1 MSADH
6 VTEAHAHTNA
16 EYEGMA
22 VELVGIKVFAGN
34 LPFATTDEALKA
46 IFAPVVGDAIISAS
60 IVKRFGRSAGYGFVT
75 VATQEATENA
85 IATLNKTDVEGR
97 RMIVEVARTN
107 EAKEAARKE
116 RQARRKEGGRRG
128 FKAPPGEVTE
138 AEANGM
144 APRIDDANAVEGGGA
159 EGGVVSAERRRRKR
173 KSSHVS
179 RLVLSSKTDWS
190 IRRHASRQEGRL
202 TWPAPLPIFLLIDT
216 QRKRKAR
223 VIAPTDGENGGDT
236 TVHAIVNGENGPL
249 EGETKERPARK
260 PRAPRAPRPRREP
273 GEAPLGEPSK
283 SVLFIANLA
292 FSVDEAALTEFF
304 INAGVNV
311 KTARVVRRR
320 WGTPRKSKG
329 YGFVDVGDEAE
340 QQKAIELTNGQALAQ
355 REISVKIAVD
365 AKHTDRAAHKAEG
378 NENPDHPTNGATATF
393 SIVPVQG

>member
-173 KSSHVS
+173 KSSH
-179 RLVLSSKTDWS
+179 
-190 IRRHASRQEGRL
+190 
-202 TWPAPLPIFLLIDT
+202 
-216 QRKRKAR
+216 RKRKAR